1 MANSIIS
8 PRLFS
13 QLTAFY
19 PETCTIQT
27 AINSMDEANQPIQNW
42 IDLAGHVAIPC
53 AVSRPRGGE
62 RHTTHQIYSVA
73 THTIALAGHYPAIT
87 EKMRAVVGGKVYDIL
102 LPENDGQ
109 ETATEL
115 VCQVVT

>member
-1 MANSIIS
+1 MTNLIS

-19 PETCTIQT
+19 PDTCTIQT
-27 AINSMDEANQPIQNW
+27 ATETLDAANQPIKSW
-42 IDLAGHVAIPC
+42 ADLAGHAAIPC

-73 THTIALAGHYPAIT
+73 THTIALAGYYPAIT
-87 EKMRAVVGGKVYDIL
+87 AKMRAVVFGQAYDIL

-109 ETATEL
+109 GAATEL

>member
-1 MANSIIS
+1 MASPIIS
-8 PRLFS
+8 PRLFD

-19 PETCTIQT
+19 PETCTIQA

-42 IDLAGHVAIPC
+42 SDLAGHAAIPC
-53 AVSRPRGGE
+53 AISRPRGGE

-73 THTIALAGHYPAIT
+73 THTIALAGYYPAIT
-87 EKMRAVVGGKVYDIL
+87 AKMRAVVSGQAYDIL

>member
-1 MANSIIS
+1 MASPLIS

-19 PETCTIQT
+19 PDTCTIQA
-27 AINSMDEANQPIQNW
+27 AIESQDVANQPIKSW
-42 IDLAGHVAIPC
+42 SDLAGHTAIPC
-53 AVSRPRGGE
+53 AISRPRGGE
-62 RHTTHQIYSVA
+62 RHTTHQIYSIA

-87 EKMRAVVGGKVYDIL
+87 AKMRAIVFGQAYDIL

-109 ETATEL
+109 GAATQL
-115 VCQVVT
+115 VCRVVT